1 MANITDYSP
10 NTENN
15 NTQSFADLFFN
26 GRVTDARNITGSVLR
41 NTFKSIA
48 IELGRYQTLLYEIIT
63 SYIPNFNDSFI
74 EQWEKELGIPD
85 DIFDNTGTNTERR
98 RNIIIKLAYMNLQ
111 TEQDYIDLANL
122 LNLSISISNSGFT
135 TTIDIAGLTE
145 PEFPYT
151 FTMTFGTDVS
161 GLFQQ
166 IVLKQKPAYQEV
178 VFI

>member
-1 MANITDYSP
+1 MANILDYAP
-10 NTENN
+10 NTEDQ
-15 NTQSFADLFFN
+15 NTQSFADLFFS
-26 GRVTDARNITGSVLR
+26 GRVTDAKNKNGSVLR
-41 NTFKSIA
+41 NTFKA
-48 IELGRYQTLLYEIIT
+48 TAKELNRYQTLLYEIIT

-85 DIFDNTGTNTERR
+85 DIFDNTGTDTERR

-122 LNLSISISNSGFT
+122 LNLSITISNSGFT
-135 TTIDIAGLTE
+135 TTIDIAGLDE
-145 PEFPYT
+145 PDFPYT
-151 FTMTFGTDVS
+151 FDFTFGTNVN

-178 VFI
+178 IFT